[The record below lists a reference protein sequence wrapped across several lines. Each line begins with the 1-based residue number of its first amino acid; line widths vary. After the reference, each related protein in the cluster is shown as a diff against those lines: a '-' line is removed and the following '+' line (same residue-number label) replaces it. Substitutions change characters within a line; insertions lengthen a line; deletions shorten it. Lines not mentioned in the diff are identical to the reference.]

1 MLHIST
7 FIIWFLITGFSRRV
21 RMTQVKS
28 RALQL
33 ARLYSLLLPQAL
45 IRNRNC
51 CTRRIWSLELHP
63 CSSPD
68 TQLVSQSSEDAQILS
83 LNQASSLTKNICGQ
97 KDCSSP

>member
-7 FIIWFLITGFSRRV
+7 FIIWFLITGFTRRV

-51 CTRRIWSLELHP
+51 CTRRIWSPELHP

-83 LNQASSLTKNICGQ
+83 SSLTKNICGQ
-97 KDCSSP
+97 KDCSSL